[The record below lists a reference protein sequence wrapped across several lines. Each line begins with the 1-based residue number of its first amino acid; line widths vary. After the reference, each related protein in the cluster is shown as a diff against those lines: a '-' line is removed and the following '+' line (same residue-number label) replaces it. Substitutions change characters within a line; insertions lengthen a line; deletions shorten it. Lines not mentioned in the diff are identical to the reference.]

1 MIAVDWLIHRHLVT
15 LDGLQR
21 FVDTVHA
28 HGVKQARR
36 AMIFVRERVESPRET
51 VVRLMI
57 VLARLPEP
65 EPNVPSVIGTSSWDG
80 PIWSTSGFALSSST
94 TVSITMR
101 AGLSVTTTSD
111 GARGSRH
118 SAGGSS

>member
-36 AMIFVRERVESPRET
+36 AMIVVRERVESPRET

-65 EPNVPSVIGTSSWDG
+65 EPNVPLGDRN
-80 PIWSTSGFALSSST
+80 GFVGRPDL
-94 TVSITMR
+94 V
-101 AGLSVTTTSD
+101 
-111 GARGSRH
+111 
-118 SAGGSS
+118 